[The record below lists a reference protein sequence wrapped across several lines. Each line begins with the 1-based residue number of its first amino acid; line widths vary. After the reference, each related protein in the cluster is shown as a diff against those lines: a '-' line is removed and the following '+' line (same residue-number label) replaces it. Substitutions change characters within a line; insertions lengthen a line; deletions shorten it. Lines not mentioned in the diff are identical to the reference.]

1 MTANTS
7 NAHSIEHGHFPV
19 ERMLDFSDDLIAF
32 AATLLVLSVHL
43 PHKSELT
50 AGQTLLSAL
59 LSQWPTY
66 LGFFMSF
73 VIITICWI
81 SHHNLF
87 RIIRRADHVLLILN
101 SFLLMTILLIP
112 FGTALLGEYSLLARE
127 EARTAVLVYGGLVT
141 FGGIPFNLIWW
152 HALRTPGLVE
162 SEDSRKKLKAM
173 AKHYMWG
180 ELLYLTGIP
189 LAFLNVW
196 VSVTFYLILILL
208 YVLPVNIFMRKVGS
222 RPY

>member
-1 MTANTS
+1 MTTNKS
-7 NAHSIEHGHFPV
+7 NAHPLHQDHFPV
-19 ERMLDFSDDLIAF
+19 ERMLDFSDDLMAF

-50 AGQTLLSAL
+50 DGQTLLSAL

-112 FGTALLGEYSLLARE
+112 LGTALLGEYSLLAKD

-162 SEDSRKKLKAM
+162 SQDSRKKLKAM
-173 AKHYMWG
+173 AKHYLWG
-180 ELLYLTGIP
+180 ELLYLIGIP
-189 LAFLNVW
+189 LAFVNVW
-196 VSVTFYLILILL
+196 VSVSFYFLLILL
-208 YVLPVNIFMRKVGS
+208 YILPINVFNKRVGS
-222 RPY
+222 KP

>member
-1 MTANTS
+1 MMTKKSNT
-7 NAHSIEHGHFPV
+7 HSPDHDHFPV
-19 ERMLDFSDDLIAF
+19 ERMLDFSDDLMAF

-43 PHKSELT
+43 PHKSELID
-50 AGQTLLSAL
+50 GQTLLSAL

-112 FGTALLGEYSLLARE
+112 IGTALLGEYALLAKD

-162 SEDSRKKLKAM
+162 SEAARKKLKAM
-173 AKHYMWG
+173 AKHYFWG
-180 ELLYLTGIP
+180 ELLYLIGIP
-189 LAFLNVW
+189 LAF
-196 VSVTFYLILILL
+196 
-208 YVLPVNIFMRKVGS
+208 
-222 RPY
+222 

>member
-1 MTANTS
+1 
-7 NAHSIEHGHFPV
+7 
-19 ERMLDFSDDLIAF
+19 MLDFSDDLMAF
-32 AATLLVLSVHL
+32 AATLLVLSVRL
-43 PHKSELT
+43 PHKNELAT
-50 AGQTLLSAL
+50 GQTLVSAL

-112 FGTALLGEYSLLARE
+112 LGTALLGEYSLLAKD
-127 EARTAVLVYGGLVT
+127 EARTSVLVYGGLVT

-162 SEDSRKKLKAM
+162 NHDARKKLRAM
-173 AKHYMWG
+173 AKHYLWG
-180 ELLYLTGIP
+180 ELLYLVGIP
-189 LAFLNVW
+189 LAFVNVW
-196 VSVTFYLILILL
+196 VSVAFYFVLILL
-208 YVLPVNIFMRKVGS
+208 YVLPVNIFMKKVGS
-222 RPY
+222 RAY